1 MGEKEF
7 VKGVINLT
15 IDTNSLDEIFKTS
28 SMGSTAT
35 TIRILQD
42 HINTDESLKENVSI
56 FKNFL
61 AENPDLKRSWEELV
75 GVSDIL
81 YVTIKSDYYIIY
93 LDKSTKKVKLSIF
106 WISDK
111 NLEEIINQGSDI
123 LKKFFK
129 EIKLKQ
135 SIRSVKKIKEMITN
149 DSNIKF
155 HPFFKESF
163 KRDTNVDI
171 SNFKTKINTG
181 KFLEKN
187 QLLTFIFIILGNI
200 ITYLLVP
207 ALNIGA
213 IVTSSVSL
221 VVYLLVNYLLEG
233 KLQVEVSI
241 SSLTF
246 NEDTDDIYRAV
257 VDSKTKELTDMDLS
271 AEEEN

>member
-1 MGEKEF
+1 MCEKEF

-15 IDTNSLDEIFKTS
+15 IDTASFDKIFNIS
-28 SMGSTAT
+28 SMSSTAT
-35 TIRILQD
+35 NNRILQD
-42 HINTDESLKENVSI
+42 HKGTDESLEENVSI
-56 FKNFL
+56 FKNLL
-61 AENPDLKRSWEELV
+61 AKNPDLNRSWEELV
-75 GVSDIL
+75 GDSNIL

-93 LDKSTKKVKLSIF
+93 LDESTKKIKLSIF

-129 EIKLKQ
+129 EIKHKKN
-135 SIRSVKKIKEMITN
+135 IRSLKKIKEMITN

-171 SNFKTKINTG
+171 SNFKTRINTG

-187 QLLTFIFIILGNI
+187 QLLTFIFIILGNV
-200 ITYLLVP
+200 ITYFLIP
-207 ALNIGA
+207 TLNIGS

-221 VVYLLVNYLLEG
+221 VVYLIVNYLLKG

-246 NEDTDDIYRAV
+246 NEDTDNIYKAV
-257 VDSKTKELTDMDLS
+257 VDSKTEKLTDMDLS